1 MLPVRSS
8 TPCQKRLLTSALVE
22 SSVTTPARDATARR
36 PRGRPSRGGHAFSG
50 GRSRPHDSERSAQH
64 RGASDQQKETDD
76 QPKATQNKHQAS
88 HAGGV
93 TSQSNNNRDFSR
105 FIYIDPSSTP
115 TSNEATTPGSDAVP
129 KKRGR
134 PSGAKNKN
142 PRSDKG
148 FPKKDALDHTSSGT
162 DIPVP
167 ARPRLNGTVTTP
179 IKSSGLRHAL
189 TPTDGVAVVIQ
200 SRSPSVA
207 NTPRTGSAKGSGP
220 RKTPVPRRHMSQ
232 PSYKIYRCLWE
243 QCPAELH
250 NLETLKKHVR
260 KHRDKSEAGLV
271 PCLWANCYDGNTSV
285 ANGSQ
290 VNSKRQRFKF
300 DSDKAWQVHMEVKHL
315 DAVAWELGDGPALHS
330 LGKYN

>member
-1 MLPVRSS
+1 M
-8 TPCQKRLLTSALVE
+8 
-22 SSVTTPARDATARR
+22 TTPARDATARR
-36 PRGRPSRGGHAFSG
+36 PRGRPSRGRPSRGGHAFSSG
-50 GRSRPHDSERSAQH
+50 QSRPHEFEPTPQH
-64 RGASDQQKETDD
+64 RGASDQQQETTD
-76 QPKATQNKHQAS
+76 QPKETQNQHQES
-88 HAGGV
+88 HAGRV
-93 TSQSNNNRDFSR
+93 TSQSNKNPNFSR
-105 FIYIDPSSTP
+105 FMYTDPSSTP
-115 TSNEATTPGSDAVP
+115 TSNTATTPGSDAVP
-129 KKRGR
+129 KRRGR

-148 FPKKDALDHTSSGT
+148 VPKKDASDHTSSGT
-162 DIPVP
+162 DIAVP

-179 IKSSGLRHAL
+179 VKPSGLRHAL

-207 NTPRTGSAKGSGP
+207 NTPKTGSAKGGRP
-220 RKTPVPRRHMSQ
+220 RKTPVSRGRHMSQ

-260 KHRDKSEAGLV
+260 KHRDKSETGLF

-290 VNSKRQRFKF
+290 ANSKRQRLKF
-300 DSDKAWQVHMEVKHL
+300 DSDIAWQVHMEAKHL
-315 DAVAWELGDGPALHS
+315 NAVAWELGIGPATHS
-330 LGKYN
+330 SGECNQDLISS